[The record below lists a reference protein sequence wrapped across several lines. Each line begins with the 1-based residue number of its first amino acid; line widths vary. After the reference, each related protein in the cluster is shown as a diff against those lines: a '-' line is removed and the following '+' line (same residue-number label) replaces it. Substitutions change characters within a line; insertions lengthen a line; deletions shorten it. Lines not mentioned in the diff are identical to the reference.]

1 MLLTVE
7 NQQLLRETNL
17 VRVLLALKEDSPITK
32 SAICSR
38 LNLSRPTVDRA
49 IGKLVRRELVEHDGH
64 GPSQGGRC
72 PLLYTF
78 NRQARYAIGGDLEL
92 PELNLILCGLDGIPL
107 ASKGFTVPDQC
118 IADPGKTLEFVSESV
133 REMLKEEGLSLQRI
147 VALGLGAPA
156 FLNGDRI
163 TVFGRNLPSWTDVP
177 VRAIL
182 EASLGVPVY
191 VDNDANYMA
200 LAESHCM
207 NYTDEVLVY
216 VTLRR
221 GIKGDIRMGSSVLIG
236 GRVFHGAHGN
246 AVSLQH
252 AYVELGEDG
261 QLERVLQEELDSS
274 YDLKETA
281 SRMKD
286 RLMIPILN
294 LVTLF
299 DPAQVVIN
307 AEILGRYEALFIK
320 ECEKILSTELEEN
333 LGWQVEVTRAQDRQ
347 FTCAK
352 GAALSVLQDLFS
364 RPEHLVERLG
374 C

>member
-7 NQQLLRETNL
+7 NQRLLRETNL

-49 IGKLVRRELVEHDGH
+49 IGKLVRSELVEHDGH

-72 PLLYTF
+72 PRLYTF

-107 ASKGFTVPDQC
+107 ASKGFTVPGQL
-118 IADPGKTLEFVSESV
+118 IADPGKTLEFVSERV
-133 REMLKEEGLSLQRI
+133 REMLKEEGVSLQRI
-147 VALGLGAPA
+147 VGLGLGAPA
-156 FLNGDRI
+156 FLSGDRI
-163 TVFGRNLPSWTDVP
+163 TIFGRNLPSWTEVP
-177 VRAIL
+177 VRAIM
-182 EASLGVPVY
+182 ETSLGVPVY

-221 GIKGDIRMGSSVLIG
+221 GIKGDIRMGSSVLIE

-252 AYVELGEDG
+252 AYVEPGENG

-274 YDLKETA
+274 YDLKDTA

-320 ECEKILSTELEEN
+320 ECEKVLSTELEEN
-333 LGWQVEVTRAQDRQ
+333 LGWQVEVTRAQDRR

-364 RPEHLVERLG
+364 RPGYLVKRLG

>member
-1 MLLTVE
+1 
-7 NQQLLRETNL
+7 
-17 VRVLLALKEDSPITK
+17 
-32 SAICSR
+32 
-38 LNLSRPTVDRA
+38 
-49 IGKLVRRELVEHDGH
+49 
-64 GPSQGGRC
+64 
-72 PLLYTF
+72 
-78 NRQARYAIGGDLEL
+78 L

-107 ASKGFTVPDQC
+107 ASKGLTVPDQR

-133 REMLKEEGLSLQRI
+133 REMLRGEGVSLQRI
-147 VALGLGAPA
+147 VGLGLGVPA
-156 FLNGDRI
+156 FLSGGRI
-163 TVFGRNLPSWTDVP
+163 TIFGRNLPSWTNVP
-177 VRAIL
+177 VSAIL
-182 EASLGVPVY
+182 EASLEVPVH

-200 LAESHCM
+200 LAENHCM

-221 GIKGDIRMGSSVLIG
+221 GIKGDIRMGSSVLLG

-246 AVSLQH
+246 AVSLRH
-252 AYVELGEDG
+252 AYVEPGEDG
-261 QLERVLQEELDSS
+261 QLERVLQEGLDSS

-299 DPAQVVIN
+299 DPARVVIN
-307 AEILGRYEALFIK
+307 AVILGRYEALFIK
-320 ECEKILSTELEEN
+320 ECEKVLSTEIEEN
-333 LGWQVEVTRAQDRQ
+333 LSWQVAVTRAQARQ

-364 RPEHLVERLG
+364 RPEFLVERLG

>member
-1 MLLTVE
+1 MLLTVG
-7 NQQLLRETNL
+7 NGQLLRKANL

-32 SAICSR
+32 SAICSH

-72 PLLYTF
+72 PVLYAF

-92 PELNLILCGLDGIPL
+92 PELNLILCGLDGMPL
-107 ASKGFTVPDQC
+107 ASKGFTVPDQL

-133 REMLKEEGLSLQRI
+133 REMLREEGVSLQRI
-147 VALGLGAPA
+147 VAVGLGAPA
-156 FLNGDRI
+156 FLSGDRI
-163 TVFGRNLPSWTDVP
+163 TIFGRNLPSWTNVP

-182 EASLGVPVY
+182 EASLMVPVY

-207 NYTDEVLVY
+207 NSTDEVLVY

-246 AVSLQH
+246 AVSLRH

-281 SRMKD
+281 SRIKN

-307 AEILGRYEALFIK
+307 AEILGRYEAPFIK
-320 ECEKILSTELEEN
+320 ECEKVLRAELEEN
-333 LGWQVEVTRAQDRQ
+333 LGWQVEVTRAQDRR

-364 RPEHLVERLG
+364 RPEYLVERLG